1 MTRNVAALRFSKIA
15 VFDSLEALGLRS
27 QDWVLGFV
35 NVAVDH
41 RGKERILFVFK
52 SARTVKLSL
61 ALVDSGIGSLFAIE
75 CLGLAVNDRAAFL
88 NDDLGNEGFRA
99 VFSSPSNYRAHLV
112 ALLPVGVVDRS
123 CHRLPVRLKPEK
135 YDNVV
140 PPMEKWVQ
148 NRPKMVRHQQALDRR
163 K

>member
-75 CLGLAVNDRAAFL
+75 CLGLAVNDRPPFL
-88 NDDLGNEGFRA
+88 MTIWAMKVFEPSFR
-99 VFSSPSNYRAHLV
+99 VRPIIVPSSLSV
-112 ALLPVGVVDRS
+112 
-123 CHRLPVRLKPEK
+123 
-135 YDNVV
+135 
-140 PPMEKWVQ
+140 
-148 NRPKMVRHQQALDRR
+148 
-163 K
+163 

>member
-41 RGKERILFVFK
+41 RGNESIFVFE
-52 SARTVKLSL
+52 SARTVKLSF

-88 NDDLGNEGFRA
+88 
-99 VFSSPSNYRAHLV
+99 S
-112 ALLPVGVVDRS
+112 
-123 CHRLPVRLKPEK
+123 
-135 YDNVV
+135 
-140 PPMEKWVQ
+140 
-148 NRPKMVRHQQALDRR
+148 
-163 K
+163 